1 MKNSLSIHFIVSLPL
16 TPWFLGMKGCMII
29 VILVL
34 INMAV
39 SAPIDIT
46 LQDGTVINLPLQAIL
61 SAIGMID
68 DTTAANM
75 GIGSGIQEF
84 KKQLKAVWPSGVKLE
99 QIKV

>member
-1 MKNSLSIHFIVSLPL
+1 
-16 TPWFLGMKGCMII
+16 MKGCMSI

-34 INMAV
+34 VNMAV

-46 LQDGTVINLPLQAIL
+46 LQDGTVINLPLQAII

-75 GIGSGIQEF
+75 GISSGIQEF
-84 KKQLKAVWPSGVKLE
+84 KKQLRAVWPSGVKLE
-99 QIKV
+99 QIKF